1 MELRSIP
8 ARYQTPAAALFVL
21 LLGTAW
27 LTAWGWRYQATNAV
41 VERELQRSIAIVAGL
56 PNLLQADYLDRLR
69 FSAPGPNEVA
79 RLRFVE
85 SLDTD
90 LANQF
95 REQKIGGI
103 GILDARGVVVYS
115 SDKSDIGLNHADDAR
130 VQQALRGEASAQLTR
145 ERRKVSRDASEREWV
160 QAFVPGR
167 PGVSGRQDAIFRL
180 YVDAN
185 AAMTKVHEEAYTVFA
200 VANLVGLTLFAIA
213 LMILRR
219 AEELQ
224 RHKDAIT
231 GLPGRET
238 ALAALSARMGA
249 RGGRFVRIGWML
261 VGIQRLR
268 QVSAAYGHETAD
280 EVLREAAK
288 RLQTLVPDDIGLFRL
303 GGEAFA
309 LPIVEREVSRS
320 ETDLSDHLAREVQVR
335 FEKPIEHEGRA
346 VIADV
351 AIGIAL
357 GTGRDMN
364 PDELLNR
371 AEVSMIEAKR
381 QGSGHWVL
389 YVPGL
394 EQGVRDRLRTAGD
407 LREAWEKKQFRVH
420 YQPLVDSQT
429 RRWVGCEALV
439 RWFHPKRGVIT
450 PESFVPLLEE
460 TGLII
465 DVGMFVLSEACRQMA
480 MWRRTLDAN
489 LVVSVNLSARQFAD
503 PDLLS
508 RISQVLADTGLP
520 AEALVIEVTE
530 TFLALDPDYATKVLT
545 ELRKLGVAIA
555 IDDFGVG
562 YSSLSSLRRLPVDI
576 LKIDRSFVSQ
586 APTDPVDASIAQAI
600 AALARGL
607 SLTLVAEG
615 VETEAQ
621 AEFTRSI
628 GCHKHQ
634 GYLFARPLDA
644 ATFEATYPGS

>member
-27 LTAWGWRYQATNAV
+27 LTAWGWRHQATNTL
-41 VERELQRSIAIVAGL
+41 VERELQRSIAVVTALSSRLEPGYPERL
-56 PNLLQADYLDRLR
+56 KQAQ
-69 FSAPGPNEVA
+69 AA
-79 RLRFVE
+79 RNDETRRQLVD
-85 SLDTD
+85 SLDD
-90 LANQF
+90 NFLKQF
-95 REQKIGGI
+95 KEQGVSSL
-103 GILDARGVVVYS
+103 GILDAHGVIVYS
-115 SDKSDIGLNHADDAR
+115 TNRSEVGANLVNDSM
-130 VQQALRGEASAQLTR
+130 VQQALQGKAGARLTEQEATG
-145 ERRKVSRDASEREWV
+145 REWV
-160 QAFVPGR
+160 EVVVPGHL
-167 PGVSGRQDAIFRL
+167 GVSQKQEAAFQLHLDAGRLLRDVR
-180 YVDAN
+180 
-185 AAMTKVHEEAYTVFA
+185 EEARTVFA
-200 VANLVGLTLFAIA
+200 VANLVGLILFAVA

-219 AEELQ
+219 AEEIQ
-224 RHKDAIT
+224 RNKDAIT
-231 GLPGRET
+231 GLPGRE
-238 ALAALSARMGA
+238 AASAALTERMGG
-249 RGGRFVRIGWML
+249 REGRFVRIGWML
-261 VGIQRLR
+261 VGVQRLR

-288 RLQTLVPDDIGLFRL
+288 RLQPLVPEDIGLFRL

-309 LPIVEREVSRS
+309 LPIVEREANRS
-320 ETDLSDHLAREVQVR
+320 EMDLADHLARDVLAR

-357 GTGRDMN
+357 GTGSDMN

-407 LREAWEKKQFRVH
+407 LREAWEKRQFRVH
-420 YQPLVDSQT
+420 YQPLVDSET

-480 MWRRTLDAN
+480 TWLRTLDAN

-503 PDLLS
+503 PDLLN

-520 AEALVIEVTE
+520 AKALVIEVTE

-545 ELRKLGVAIA
+545 ELRKLGVAVA

-607 SLTLVAEG
+607 NLTLVAEG

-621 AEFTRSI
+621 AEFTRRI

-644 ATFEATYPGS
+644 ATFESSYPRT